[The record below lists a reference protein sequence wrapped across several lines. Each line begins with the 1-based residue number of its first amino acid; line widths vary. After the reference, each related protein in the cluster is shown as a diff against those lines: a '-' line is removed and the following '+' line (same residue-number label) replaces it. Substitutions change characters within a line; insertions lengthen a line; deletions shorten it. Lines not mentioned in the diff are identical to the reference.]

1 MHVCLNGDIDNDQ
14 ALKQEDEQETG
25 RAVPEAISTD
35 TKIIPLRLQRYLQR
49 GKSIDEA
56 FRLAVNDFD
65 GAHAIAMHTDLA
77 PGRVFLAQKG
87 SGQAL
92 FIGLAPNHYVVGS
105 ETYGFVEAAS
115 RYLKMDGT
123 TQGQMVVLQQASEG
137 DLAGVQA
144 MTYDGT
150 PIILSPN
157 DVKETELTSRDIDR
171 QSYPHYFLKEIYE
184 APRSVEQTMQGRLAV
199 VEQAGRLHPRIEL
212 DETVIPPR
220 LAQAFRDQ
228 RIRHLFFIL
237 VVDNFP

>member
-1 MHVCLNGDIDNDQ
+1 MQ
-14 ALKQEDEQETG
+14 K
-25 RAVPEAISTD
+25 
-35 TKIIPLRLQRYLQR
+35 YLQQ
-49 GKSIDEA
+49 GQSVDEA
-56 FRLAVNDFD
+56 FRLAVNDFE

-92 FIGLAPNHYVVGS
+92 FIGLAPDHYVVGS
-105 ETYGFVEAAS
+105 EIYGFVAAAS

-123 TQGQMVVLQQASEG
+123 TQGQIVVLQQASEG
-137 DLAGVQA
+137 DLSGVQA

-150 PIILSPN
+150 PIVLSPN

-228 RIRHLFFIL
+228 RMRPLFFML
-237 VVDNFP
+237 VVDSFP